1 MTELLQITLDA
12 LPVAEAEL
20 GDIARGMLGMA
31 PQDKAAA
38 HRRPVPPWRAAL
50 DQAIAEDPQGKHG
63 VALRL
68 GVSRPYVSR
77 ITTGH
82 IPEASPR
89 FVERVRATYLQV
101 QCPHLART
109 LPPADC
115 RRFAGRSYAE
125 LGPDGVDHWRACRRC
140 PSNPITRA
148 AALGLPKLAPG
159 DAAEVPAD
167 ATASATATATTA
179 TNTQGEACA

>member
-1 MTELLQITLDA
+1 MSEQHQTTA
-12 LPVAEAEL
+12 
-20 GDIARGMLGMA
+20 G
-31 PQDKAAA
+31 
-38 HRRPVPPWRAAL
+38 PVPAWRAAL
-50 DQAIAEDPQGKHG
+50 DQAIAADPQGKLG

-82 IPEASPR
+82 IPAASPR

-101 QCPHLART
+101 QCPHLGRT
-109 LPPADC
+109 LPPDDC

-140 PSNPITRA
+140 ASNPISRA
-148 AALGLPKLAPG
+148 AALGLPSLGAADAAAASAAAAPTPAPTPAAPG
-159 DAAEVPAD
+159 EDHV
-167 ATASATATATTA
+167 
-179 TNTQGEACA
+179 